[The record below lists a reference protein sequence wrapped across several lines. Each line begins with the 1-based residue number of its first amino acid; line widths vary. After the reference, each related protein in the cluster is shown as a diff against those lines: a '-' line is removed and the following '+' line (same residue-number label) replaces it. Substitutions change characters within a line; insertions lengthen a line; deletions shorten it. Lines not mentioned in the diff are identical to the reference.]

1 MTGRRDRH
9 PDPDGDRP
17 FAQDEPAAG
26 DFLPAGEE
34 LAGDEVT
41 DVLGAYLRDISRLKL
56 LTAEEELNLGRLI
69 SEAQEAERRL
79 ASGQFEPGER
89 AELEEAVKRGA
100 EARRQL
106 LEANLRLVVS
116 IAKRYV
122 GHGLPLPDLIQEGT
136 IGLTRAIEKF
146 DYRRGYKFSTYATW
160 WVRQAISRAL
170 ADQGRTIRL
179 PIHVVEDVSRLRRK
193 RLELSQTLG
202 REPTNR
208 EVARAME
215 VPAERVD
222 ELVQAMAQTVS
233 LETQVGDDEGATLA
247 DLIQDPNSVE
257 PVEAMANTMLRQQL
271 EAILSQLNPREQLVL
286 RLRYGLDGG
295 GGMTLEEVSRV
306 LKTTRERARQIE
318 SRALRKLRDPK
329 IRQVFE
335 DA

>member
-1 MTGRRDRH
+1 VTGRRTNRSSAFAWD
-9 PDPDGDRP
+9 DPG
-17 FAQDEPAAG
+17 AG
-26 DFLPAGEE
+26 QAEGSNPEE
-34 LAGDEVT
+34 APAGDEPSDIV
-41 DVLGAYLRDISRLKL
+41 GAYLRDISRLRL
-56 LTAEEELNLGRLI
+56 LTPEEEQTLGRLI
-69 SEAQEAERRL
+69 SEAQEAGQKL
-79 ASGQFEPGER
+79 ASGRFDPEER
-89 AELEEAVKRGA
+89 AGLEAAVARGA

-146 DYRRGYKFSTYATW
+146 DYRRGFKFSTYATW

-202 REPTNR
+202 REPTNA
-208 EVARAME
+208 EVAQALDL
-215 VPAERVD
+215 PAERVD
-222 ELVQAMAQTVS
+222 ELVQAMTQPVS
-233 LETQVGDDEGATLA
+233 LEAQVGDDEGATLA

-257 PVEAMANTMLRQQL
+257 PTDAMANTFLRQQL
-271 EAILSQLNPREQLVL
+271 EEILTQLGPREQLVL

-306 LKTTRERARQIE
+306 LNTTRERARQIE

-329 IRQVFE
+329 LKQTFE
-335 DA
+335 DC